1 MTIVIGLENGS
12 RSDDGRHRERYDVVM
27 QADDDTPEVTT
38 GRRRSPARARMVRSA
53 ATLIRERGIHGVGL
67 REVVAH
73 SGGPRGSLGR
83 FFPGGKTQLM
93 TEAIDVVIAELSA
106 AVDEGITKAKTFPD
120 AIAAIVAPWQRLLV
134 EHDFALG
141 CPIAATVVD
150 AADND
155 ELRVHVNELLA
166 HSQAQVTDVYTRFGA
181 PPSEAE
187 EQSTVLLAAIEGAL
201 ILARARR
208 SIEPLNTV
216 ERYFATRPPAAPR
229 PGPRVS

>member
-1 MTIVIGLENGS
+1 
-12 RSDDGRHRERYDVVM
+12 M
-27 QADDDTPEVTT
+27 QADDITAATT
-38 GRRRSPARARMVRSA
+38 GRWRSPARARMVRSA

-73 SGGPRGSLGR
+73 SGGSRGSLGR

-93 TEAIDVVIAELSA
+93 TEAIDVVIAGLSA
-106 AVDEGITKAKTFPD
+106 EVDEGITKAKTFPD
-120 AIAAIVAPWQRLLV
+120 AIGAIVAPWRRLLV

-155 ELRVHVNELLA
+155 ELRIHVNELLTQ
-166 HSQAQVTDVYTRFGA
+166 SQAPVTDVYTRFGA
-181 PPSEAE
+181 PPSEAK
-187 EQSTVLLAAIEGAL
+187 EQSTVLLAAVEGGL

-208 SIEPLNTV
+208 SIEPLEAV
-216 ERYFATRPPAAPR
+216 ERYFATRPPA
-229 PGPRVS
+229 GPRSGPKAS

>member
-1 MTIVIGLENGS
+1 
-12 RSDDGRHRERYDVVM
+12 M
-27 QADDDTPEVTT
+27 QADDDTPEVTA

-83 FFPGGKTQLM
+83 YFPGGKTQLM
-93 TEAIDVVIAELSA
+93 TEAIDVVAAEVSA
-106 AVDEGITKAKTFPD
+106 EADEGITKAKTFPD
-120 AIAAIVAPWQRLLV
+120 AIVAIVAPWRRLLV
-134 EHDFALG
+134 EYEFALG
-141 CPIAATVVD
+141 CPLAATVVD

-155 ELRVHVNELLA
+155 QLRVHVDELLA
-166 HSQAQVTDVYTRFGA
+166 RSQASIADVYARFGA

-208 SIEPLNTV
+208 STEPLETV
-216 ERYFATRPPAAPR
+216 ERYFATRPPASEA
-229 PGPRVS
+229 